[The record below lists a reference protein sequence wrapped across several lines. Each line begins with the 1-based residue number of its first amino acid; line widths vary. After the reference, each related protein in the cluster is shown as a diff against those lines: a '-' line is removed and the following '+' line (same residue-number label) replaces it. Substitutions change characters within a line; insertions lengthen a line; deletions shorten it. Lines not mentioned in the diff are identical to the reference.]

1 MGQSEQISV
10 GVVETGGMGG
20 MHAENLHSRV
30 AGARLAAVADLDT
43 ARAEKLTGRSGA
55 AVYRDAVELIRD
67 DNVEAI
73 IVASPDPTHAP
84 LVLECLEVEKPVLCE
99 KPLATSADA
108 AFEVLEAEVEL
119 ERTLVRVDG
128 LLGSPDI
135 IEDLALLGALDEK
148 IVIGSMN
155 RGGLAGAVFELD
167 DRFTG
172 YTAEAIVAAGLDGG
186 KMLLRI
192 ADDDPGTLP
201 TLTACAEAV
210 DALAAR
216 GLMAMIEPFAARR
229 ENGKAKVVL
238 DPDATIRA
246 IGIASALGATS
257 AYTWLKLPVIEE
269 MERVMAA
276 TTLPTL
282 LLGGTRARTR
292 GRRSRAGEVPCR
304 SRRSGGWWQV
314 GRCCTRAT
322 AMWPV
327 LWTRPRPSSPKERGR
342 GGGQRCVERAR

>member
-1 MGQSEQISV
+1 MSEI
-10 GVVETGGMGG
+10 VERITEIRATRPEAV
-20 MHAENLHSRV
+20 AE
-30 AGARLAAVADLDT
+30 ALAARKRRPLLTESGTLFFVAADHPARGSIKVGDDPRAMADRGDLLRRLVT
-43 ARAEKLTGRSGA
+43 A
-55 AVYRDAVELIRD
+55 
-67 DNVEAI
+67 
-73 IVASPDPTHAP
+73 
-84 LVLECLEVEKPVLCE
+84 LEHPG
-99 KPLATSADA
+99 
-108 AFEVLEAEVEL
+108 
-119 ERTLVRVDG
+119 VDG

-148 IVIGSMN
+148 VVVGSMN
-155 RGGLAGAVFELD
+155 RGGLVGAVFELD

-172 YTAEAIVAAGLDGG
+172 YTAEAIAAAGLEGG

-229 ENGKAKVVL
+229 ENGRVKVVL
-238 DPDATIRA
+238 DPDPTIRA
-246 IGIASALGATS
+246 IGITSALGATS

-282 LLGGTRARTR
+282 LLGGDPGTDTEKTFEGWRRAMQIPQVR
-292 GRRSRAGEVPCR
+292 GLVAGRALLYPGDGDVAGVVDAAATIVSGAAR
-304 SRRSGGWWQV
+304 SRRETEV
-314 GRCCTRAT
+314 R
-322 AMWPV
+322 
-327 LWTRPRPSSPKERGR
+327 
-342 GGGQRCVERAR
+342 